1 MQDYQYSTKKN
12 KDINK
17 ERNLSYDS
25 RISHK
30 ARIKRLPHI
39 HQNSSEMTEPSESRG
54 KYLNLLQDIDKLC
67 DSYEQLPIIEFE
79 SDQEQENESKI
90 QEIAKEEKAQ
100 DYKLNFIIMQ
110 LKKRIKKHPNVHAA
124 YPSSNRFKISSETEA
139 KIGPGSYKSGA
150 VSQLEG
156 YEFSNIPR
164 LFTPIAHT
172 MHIIESIYPKH
183 KEIPEDTI
191 IRKNKFLATNPNI
204 IKEEFASRI
213 NYFKLKEKDVKL
225 RKEFLDQKTFS
236 EKKEKLKEKL
246 RKFEWRMT
254 KEEVAKSQKT

>member
-110 LKKRIKKHPNVHAA
+110 LKKRIKKQ
-124 YPSSNRFKISSETEA
+124 YWT
-139 KIGPGSYKSGA
+139 
-150 VSQLEG
+150 L
-156 YEFSNIPR
+156 
-164 LFTPIAHT
+164 
-172 MHIIESIYPKH
+172 
-183 KEIPEDTI
+183 
-191 IRKNKFLATNPNI
+191 
-204 IKEEFASRI
+204 
-213 NYFKLKEKDVKL
+213 
-225 RKEFLDQKTFS
+225 
-236 EKKEKLKEKL
+236 
-246 RKFEWRMT
+246 
-254 KEEVAKSQKT
+254 

>member
-110 LKKRIKKHPNVHAA
+110 LKKRIKKHPLLFMA
-124 YPSSNRFKISSETEA
+124 YN
-139 KIGPGSYKSGA
+139 
-150 VSQLEG
+150 
-156 YEFSNIPR
+156 
-164 LFTPIAHT
+164 LFTFFVGSMVENA
-172 MHIIESIYPKH
+172 
-183 KEIPEDTI
+183 
-191 IRKNKFLATNPNI
+191 
-204 IKEEFASRI
+204 
-213 NYFKLKEKDVKL
+213 
-225 RKEFLDQKTFS
+225 
-236 EKKEKLKEKL
+236 
-246 RKFEWRMT
+246 
-254 KEEVAKSQKT
+254 